1 MGIPLLMYTEP
12 QQSVSNLENRSN
24 KTTNEKGL
32 MIQ

>member
-12 QQSVSNLENRSN
+12 QQSASDLENGSN